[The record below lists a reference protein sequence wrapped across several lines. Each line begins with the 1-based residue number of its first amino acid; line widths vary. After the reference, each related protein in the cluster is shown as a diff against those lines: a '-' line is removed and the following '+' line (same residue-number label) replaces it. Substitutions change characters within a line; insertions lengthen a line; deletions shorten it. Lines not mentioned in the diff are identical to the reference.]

1 MRTHILWP
9 DMPPIYAPGRVTQ
22 DYFLHFLGFLFVPI
36 WVFVFFSLPVDVD
49 AGFVR
54 TSDYEMAWSVAP
66 RRDLRRC
73 GTIALVFDLTG
84 SVLRCEQDENKN
96 GAPMQQTTAAFCGVP
111 GFCGDFPER
120 KFPSC
125 QICGLMKK
133 RSLECV
139 PGNPET
145 RFVGSFHHAFPFLP
159 LSVR

>member
-1 MRTHILWP
+1 MEGTYMRTHILWP
-9 DMPPIYAPGRVTQ
+9 DMPPIFAPGRVTQ

-96 GAPMQQTTAAFCGVP
+96 GAPCSKQRPPSAVSPVSAVISPKGNFHLA
-111 GFCGDFPER
+111 
-120 KFPSC
+120 KFAVS
-125 QICGLMKK
+125 
-133 RSLECV
+133 
-139 PGNPET
+139 
-145 RFVGSFHHAFPFLP
+145 
-159 LSVR
+159 